1 MAEATA
7 ATAANPGMDRYNRY
21 YNTVLAQLQQD
32 MGPERSDSQL
42 KNYLTR
48 LIRPSYDQAIAQ
60 RQQQTGQA
68 NAMIDTDAASRG
80 MGTSTWVTDAKNRQR
95 NNEANDIATLNS
107 NYASTLYDALLN
119 QLQQRDQNRLALMGQ
134 AQGITGNMYDR
145 WKAEDDA
152 LAARAAGGSGGG
164 GGEGSS
170 PGRPRGG
177 GGGENPPA
185 GDGFGDDLLKP
196 ATKWDG
202 LVPTTET
209 VSSKVDPTTG
219 KYLVGTTSSRPSAIT
234 GGTIHMTAAAAK
246 EYDEQQ
252 KKAAQQQA
260 AYDAYKAQRAAAQQ
274 AQQAKKL
281 ATNKNT
287 PRTER

>member
-1 MAEATA
+1 MADAQA
-7 ATAANPGMDRYNRY
+7 ATNPGMDRYNRY

-119 QLQQRDQNRLALMGQ
+119 QISQRDQLRMNLMNQ
-134 AQGITGNMYDR
+134 AQGIAGNMYDR
-145 WKAEDDA
+145 WKAEEDA
-152 LAARAAGGSGGG
+152 LNAGSGGG
-164 GGEGSS
+164 GGGGGEGGS
-170 PGRPRGG
+170 PGRPR
-177 GGGENPPA
+177 ENPKPT
-185 GDGFGDDLLKP
+185 GTGFGDDLLNDETKP
-196 ATKWDG
+196 TATTPQAYTPSSPAW
-202 LVPTTET
+202 
-209 VSSKVDPTTG
+209 VSGSTNASQGAVNQYVNNLQTSTDARRSAGQHTNTTG
-219 KYLVGTTSSRPSAIT
+219 SERASGATAANAQTSSLYPKLKLT
-234 GGTIHMTAAAAK
+234 NNLM
-246 EYDEQQ
+246 
-252 KKAAQQQA
+252 KKGS
-260 AYDAYKAQRAAAQQ
+260 DR
-274 AQQAKKL
+274 
-281 ATNKNT
+281 
-287 PRTER
+287 

>member
-119 QLQQRDQNRLALMGQ
+119 QIGQRDQLRMNLMSQ
-134 AQGITGNMYDR
+134 AQGIAGNMYDR
-145 WKAEDDA
+145 WKDEEDKA
-152 LAARAAGGSGGG
+152 NRGSGGG
-164 GGEGSS
+164 GGVDY
-170 PGRPRGG
+170 
-177 GGGENPPA
+177 
-185 GDGFGDDLLKP
+185 GDGSGTRRRTTNPTDTSTFGDDLLNTDTKTP
-196 ATKWDG
+196 ATTGGAWTPPNTYYTANGDKTGTKYSYEAVKEHPGQTYRVVTPTAGTGSAGQTMSVNDDKING
-202 LVPTTET
+202 KVVTNSKTSTTPTTKI
-209 VSSKVDPTTG
+209 KVTKT
-219 KYLVGTTSSRPSAIT
+219 KLV
-234 GGTIHMTAAAAK
+234 
-246 EYDEQQ
+246 
-252 KKAAQQQA
+252 
-260 AYDAYKAQRAAAQQ
+260 
-274 AQQAKKL
+274 
-281 ATNKNT
+281 
-287 PRTER
+287 